1 MTAASGAGERDKA
14 FHRSSNP
21 TPSWRSPPVN
31 TKDTPVLSL
40 AQATCCLVENPPR
53 ERPGAWASWPPFFY
67 RAGGVLMSAQDGRI
81 DEHFLEWFIVG
92 LLSLFPEPCP
102 EVALLPTAKPL
113 INGIP
118 MAEFVGQVA
127 PWGSGTR
134 LVEDGFDEHSVAE
147 PWRGAGG
154 VFALTQ

>member
-1 MTAASGAGERDKA
+1 
-14 FHRSSNP
+14 
-21 TPSWRSPPVN
+21 
-31 TKDTPVLSL
+31 
-40 AQATCCLVENPPR
+40 
-53 ERPGAWASWPPFFY
+53 
-67 RAGGVLMSAQDGRI
+67 MSAQDGRI
-81 DEHFLEWFIVG
+81 DEHFLEWFIVS
-92 LLSLFPEPCP
+92 LLYLLPEPCP

-113 INGIP
+113 IDGIP

-127 PWGSGTR
+127 RWGSGTR